1 MVRVASTRVQFYLST
16 PPLCCGVRATDVPEY
31 DVYDLKLTREEDG
44 LWYPK
49 DSPFD
54 LVAYTDSDYAGA
66 SLDRKSTTGGCQ
78 FLGSRLISWQCKK
91 QTVVANSTTEAEYVA
106 ASSCCGQVLWIQ
118 NQLLDYGYNF
128 MHTKIFIDN
137 NSINLLL
144 LLEVNAARNNLLL
157 LLEVN
162 TARHNLLL
170 LLEVNA
176 VRHKL
181 TTAGG
186 MDGKKIIITES
197 IVRRDLQLEDAEGVD
212 CLPNATIFE
221 QLTLMGSK
229 TTAWNEF
236 SSTMASAI
244 ICLATNQ
251 KFNFSK
257 YIFESMV
264 KNLDN
269 VSDFFLM
276 YLRSKRSKRKDI
288 EVPQPSG
295 PTTNVADEAVN
306 EEMYDSLERAA
317 TTTGLEAEQDSGSG
331 PRCQEIIGDTIAQTR
346 YENVSKLSN
355 DPLLARGN
363 TLRSGE
369 DRLKLEELMEL
380 CITLQLRVLA
390 LETTKNTQ
398 AMEITSLKRRV
409 KKLERRNNSRT
420 HMLKR
425 LYRVG
430 SSRRMLTAEETRS
443 VVEEVTAVTILV
455 SAATTTTTTT
465 AITDVEM
472 TLAQV
477 LAELKS
483 AKPKAN
489 KVVIQ
494 EPKQGTTTPILTTT
508 TDAIIIT
515 AVNTRLRAK
524 GSYMEA
530 GFLNNP
536 SKDGFHGINAA
547 EVNLSNHLK
556 LILLALLT
564 LVEALT
570 VKLILLGFTAV
581 WLLIENIQSF
591 CWKVSGIRGMSFY
604 LVEVNLKKK
613 ARCCFLVIRV
623 PKRKQM
629 VKSKYE
635 QKRSKQEDHDAEWI
649 RRSFVKLPIEVSAA
663 SWIQIG
669 KCHYYCQF
677 MKLPLPEV
685 LSSYC
690 C

>member
-1 MVRVASTRVQFYLST
+1 MTTLKFADTHNMVAFLAKPAESEGFEQIAKIVNGEVQLQ
-16 PPLCCGVRATDVPEY
+16 A
-31 DVYDLKLTREEDG
+31 
-44 LWYPK
+44 
-49 DSPFD
+49 
-54 LVAYTDSDYAGA
+54 LV
-66 SLDRKSTTGGCQ
+66 
-78 FLGSRLISWQCKK
+78 
-91 QTVVANSTTEAEYVA
+91 
-106 ASSCCGQVLWIQ
+106 
-118 NQLLDYGYNF
+118 
-128 MHTKIFIDN
+128 
-137 NSINLLL
+137 
-144 LLEVNAARNNLLL
+144 
-157 LLEVN
+157 
-162 TARHNLLL
+162 
-170 LLEVNA
+170 
-176 VRHKL
+176 
-181 TTAGG
+181 
-186 MDGKKIIITES
+186 DGKKIIITES
-197 IVRRDLQLEDAEGVD
+197 IVRRYLQLEDAEGVD

-221 QLTLMGSK
+221 QLTLMGYEKLSQKLTFYKYAEELGECIWKFFDLSK
-229 TTAWNEF
+229 IFGNMRRVGKCF
-236 SSTMASAI
+236 SGRETPLFQTMVVQAQA
-244 ICLATNQ
+244 
-251 KFNFSK
+251 KMG
-257 YIFESMV
+257 E
-264 KNLDN
+264 D
-269 VSDFFLM
+269 
-276 YLRSKRSKRKDI
+276 
-288 EVPQPSG
+288 
-295 PTTNVADEAVN
+295 NVADKAIN
-306 EEMYDSLERAA
+306 EEMDDSLVRAA
-317 TTTGLEAEQDSGSG
+317 TTACDG
-331 PRCQEIIGDTIAQTR
+331 PTHQETIGDTIAQTG

-369 DRLKLEELMEL
+369 DSLKLQELMTL
-380 CITLQLRVLA
+380 CTTLQLRVLA

-483 AKPKAN
+483 AKPKAD

-494 EPKQGTTTPILTTT
+494 EPEQGTTTPILTTT
-508 TDAIIIT
+508 TDVIIIT
-515 AVNTRLRAK
+515 AVNTRPRAK
-524 GSYMEA
+524 VSYMEA

-556 LILLALLT
+556 LILLAVLT

-570 VKLILLGFTAV
+570 VKLILLGFTAL

-591 CWKVSGIRGMSFY
+591 GWKVSGIRGMSFC

-613 ARCCFLVIRV
+613 VGCCFLVIRV

-635 QKRSKQEDHDAEWI
+635 QKRSK
-649 RRSFVKLPIEVSAA
+649 
-663 SWIQIG
+663 
-669 KCHYYCQF
+669 
-677 MKLPLPEV
+677 
-685 LSSYC
+685 
-690 C
+690 